1 VPAEPVLEP
10 IGLGVPAWLGPPP
23 VLVPLVLPVLGV
35 LELVLEPN
43 SKA

>member
-10 IGLGVPAWLGPPP
+10 IGLGVPAWLGLVP
-23 VLVPLVLPVLGV
+23 VLVLVLPVLGV